1 MNYSKFKKILESKD
15 IVLFDH
21 EYRISYYEITN
32 YLKNKS
38 KEMQGGGKNK
48 ISDIPRDKL
57 LMMVKISISSNPLYL
72 YND

>member
-38 KEMQGGGKNK
+38 NEMNGGGKNK
-48 ISDIPRDKL
+48 ISAIPRDKL
-57 LMMVKISISSNPLYL
+57 LIMVKISISSNPLYL
-72 YND
+72 YNY